1 MVNKIWMSVVKEFLL
16 LKRDLGGLIILF
28 IMPLVLVITVTLI
41 QDSTFKTISDNKIP
55 ILLVDKDKGSVS
67 KTVFDNLEK
76 SNLFSVVTQ
85 IDNQPITEEL
95 AKEAVYKGKFQL
107 AIVIPENLSVDLQTK
122 IDQNV
127 ENIISKMGLTETDT
141 TDTTAQ
147 AEKHKVIKEKEVKL
161 YFDPAVQMSFKNAVM
176 SSIDK
181 MISQIETKS
190 IYTTFQNQLGEG
202 TVEFDQKSFITFKEI
217 IPKINNKEVR
227 PNSVQHNVP
236 AWTLFAIFF
245 IVIPLSI
252 NIVKE
257 KSQGTFVRLL
267 TNPVSNLV
275 VIMGK
280 TITYSAI
287 CMIQFY
293 MMVAVA
299 VFLFPHIGLPSL
311 NIEGHLFLMSVVA
324 LFSGFAAIGFGILLG
339 TVANTQEQSA
349 PFGAT
354 SVLILAAVGG
364 VWVPVFAMPTIM
376 QYIAKSSP
384 MNWGLEAFYDVL
396 LRNVSFLEIIPKIS
410 LLFLFFIITTS
421 IALFYDKKKRTV

>member
-1 MVNKIWMSVVKEFLL
+1 MSVVKEFLL

-41 QDSTFKTISDNKIP
+41 QDSTFKTISDTKIE
-55 ILLVDKDKGSVS
+55 ILLVDYDKGSVS

-76 SNLFSVVTQ
+76 SNLFTVVTQ
-85 IDNQPITEEL
+85 LDHKPITEEM

-107 AIVIPENLSVDLQTK
+107 AIIIPENLSVDLQAK

-127 ENIISKMGLTETDT
+127 ENIVSKMGFTETDT
-141 TDTTAQ
+141 TAQQTAP
-147 AEKHKVIKEKEVKL
+147 KIIKEKEVKL

-190 IYTTFQNQLGEG
+190 IYTTFQSQLGEG
-202 TVEFDQKSFITFKEI
+202 DVAFEQKSFITFKEI
-217 IPKINNKEVR
+217 IPTVNNKEIR

-267 TNPVSNLV
+267 TNPVSNVV
-275 VIMGK
+275 VIIGK
-280 TITYSAI
+280 TITYSII

-299 VFLFPHIGLPSL
+299 IFLFPHIGLPSL

-339 TVANTQEQSA
+339 TVASTQEQSA

-354 SVLILAAVGG
+354 SVIILAAVGG
-364 VWVPVFAMPTIM
+364 VWVPVFAMPKIM
-376 QYIAKSSP
+376 QIVAKSSP

>member
-1 MVNKIWMSVVKEFLL
+1 MLYKIWMSVVKEFLL

-41 QDSTFKTISDNKIP
+41 QDSTFKTVSDSKIP
-55 ILLVDKDKGSVS
+55 ILLVDNDNGSVS
-67 KTVFDNLEK
+67 KTVFENLEK

-85 IDNQPITEEL
+85 IDNKTITEDIAREN
-95 AKEAVYKGKFQL
+95 VYKGKFQL
-107 AIVIPENLSVDLQTK
+107 AIVIPKNLSSDLQAK
-122 IDQNV
+122 VDQNV
-127 ENIISKMGLTETDT
+127 EKIVSSLGMTDSTAASKP
-141 TDTTAQ
+141 Q
-147 AEKHKVIKEKEVKL
+147 RIIKEKEVKL

-202 TVEFDQKSFITFKEI
+202 TTDFEQKSFISFKEI

-257 KSQGTFVRLL
+257 KSQGTFVRLR

-275 VIMGK
+275 VIIGK
-280 TITYSAI
+280 TITYSII

-299 VFLFPHIGLPSL
+299 VFLFPSIGLPSL
-311 NIEGHLFLMSVVA
+311 NIEGHLALMSVVA

-339 TVANTQEQSA
+339 TIASTQEQSA

-354 SVLILAAVGG
+354 SVIILAAIGG
-364 VWVPVFAMPTIM
+364 IWVPVFAMPKIM
-376 QYIAKSSP
+376 QIIAKSSP
-384 MNWGLEAFYDVL
+384 MNWGLDAFYDVL
-396 LRNVSFLEIIPKIS
+396 LRNVTFLEIIPKIS
-410 LLFLFFIITTS
+410 LLFLFFILTTA
-421 IALFYDKKKRTV
+421 IALFYDKKKRAV

>member
-1 MVNKIWMSVVKEFLL
+1 MIYKIWMSIVKEFLL

-28 IMPLVLVITVTLI
+28 VMPLVLVIAVTLI
-41 QDSTFKTISDNKIP
+41 QDSTFKAVTDSKLE
-55 ILLVDKDKGSVS
+55 ILLVDQDHGSVS
-67 KTVFDNLEK
+67 KTVFENLEK
-76 SNLFSVVTQ
+76 SKYFTVVTQ
-85 IDNQPITEEL
+85 LDNKTITEEI
-95 AKEAVYKGKFQL
+95 AKENVYKGKFQL
-107 AIVIPENLSVDLQTK
+107 AIVIPENLSSDLQEK
-122 IDQNV
+122 VNQNV
-127 ENIISKMGLTETDT
+127 EKIVSNLGLTDST
-141 TDTTAQ
+141 TV
-147 AEKHKVIKEKEVKL
+147 AEPQRVIKEKEVKL

-190 IYTTFQNQLGEG
+190 IYSTFQKQLGEE
-202 TVEFDQKSFITFKEI
+202 TIDFEQKNFITFKEI
-217 IPKINNKEVR
+217 IPRINNKEVR

-257 KSQGTFVRLL
+257 KSQGTFVRLR

-275 VIMGK
+275 VIIGK
-280 TITYSAI
+280 TITYSII

-299 VFLFPHIGLPSL
+299 VFLFPSIGLPSL
-311 NIEGHLFLMSVVA
+311 NIEGHFVLTSVVA

-339 TVANTQEQSA
+339 TVASTQEQSA

-354 SVLILAAVGG
+354 SVIILAAIGG
-364 VWVPVFAMPTIM
+364 VWVPVFAMPKIM

-396 LRNVSFLEIIPKIS
+396 LRNVSFVEIIPRIS

-421 IALFYDKKKRTV
+421 IALFYDKKKRAV

>member
-1 MVNKIWMSVVKEFLL
+1 MIYKIWMSIVKEFLL

-41 QDSTFKTISDNKIP
+41 QDSTFKTVSDSKIP
-55 ILLVDKDKGSVS
+55 ILLVDNDKGSVS
-67 KTVFDNLEK
+67 KTVFENLEK

-85 IDNQPITEEL
+85 IDNKTITEDIVREN
-95 AKEAVYKGKFQL
+95 VYKGKFQL
-107 AIVIPENLSVDLQTK
+107 AIVIPENLSSDLQAK
-122 IDQNV
+122 VDQNV
-127 ENIISKMGLTETDT
+127 EKIVSSLGMTDST
-141 TDTTAQ
+141 SASEPQ
-147 AEKHKVIKEKEVKL
+147 RIIKEKEVKL

-202 TVEFDQKSFITFKEI
+202 TTDFEQKSFISFKEI

-257 KSQGTFVRLL
+257 KSQGTFIRLR

-275 VIMGK
+275 VIIGK
-280 TITYSAI
+280 TITYSII

-299 VFLFPHIGLPSL
+299 VFLFPSIGLPSL
-311 NIEGHLFLMSVVA
+311 NIEGHLALMSVVA

-339 TVANTQEQSA
+339 TVASTQEQSA

-354 SVLILAAVGG
+354 SVIILAAIGG
-364 VWVPVFAMPTIM
+364 IWVPVFAMPKIM
-376 QYIAKSSP
+376 QIIAKSSP
-384 MNWGLEAFYDVL
+384 MNWGLDAFYDVL

-410 LLFLFFIITTS
+410 LLFLFFILTTA

>member
-1 MVNKIWMSVVKEFLL
+1 MIYKIWMSVVKEFLL

-41 QDSTFKTISDNKIP
+41 QDSTFKTVSNTKIQ
-55 ILLVDKDKGSVS
+55 ILLVDNDKGSVS

-85 IDNQPITEEL
+85 IDNKPITEEV

-107 AIVIPENLSVDLQTK
+107 AIIIPQNLSSDLQTK

-127 ENIISKMGLTETDT
+127 ENIVSKMGLSDS
-141 TDTTAQ
+141 TAIV
-147 AEKHKVIKEKEVKL
+147 KPSKIIKEKEVKL

-190 IYTTFQNQLGEG
+190 IYTTFQNQLGEEN
-202 TVEFDQKSFITFKEI
+202 TKFEQKSFITFKEI
-217 IPKINNKEVR
+217 IPKINNKEIL

-267 TNPVSNLV
+267 TNPVSNLI
-275 VIMGK
+275 VIIGK

-299 VFLFPHIGLPSL
+299 IFLFPHIGLPSL

-339 TVANTQEQSA
+339 TVASTQEQSA

-354 SVLILAAVGG
+354 SVIILAAIGG
-364 VWVPVFAMPTIM
+364 VWVPVFVMPKIM
-376 QYIAKSSP
+376 QIIAKSSP

-396 LRNVSFLEIIPKIS
+396 LRNVTLLEIIPKIS

>member
-1 MVNKIWMSVVKEFLL
+1 MLYKIWMSIVKEFLL

-41 QDSTFKTISDNKIP
+41 QDSTFKTVSDSKIP
-55 ILLVDKDKGSVS
+55 ILLVDNDKGSVS
-67 KTVFDNLEK
+67 KTVFENLEK

-85 IDNQPITEEL
+85 IDNKTITEDIAREN
-95 AKEAVYKGKFQL
+95 VYKGKFQL
-107 AIVIPENLSVDLQTK
+107 AIVIPKNLSSDLQAK
-122 IDQNV
+122 VDQNV
-127 ENIISKMGLTETDT
+127 EKIVSSLGMTDS
-141 TDTTAQ
+141 TATSEPQ
-147 AEKHKVIKEKEVKL
+147 PIIKEKEVKL

-190 IYTTFQNQLGEG
+190 IYTTFEKQLGEG
-202 TVEFDQKSFITFKEI
+202 STNFEQKSFISFKEI

-257 KSQGTFVRLL
+257 KSQGTFVRLR
-267 TNPVSNLV
+267 TNPVSSLV
-275 VIMGK
+275 VIIGK
-280 TITYSAI
+280 TITYSVI

-299 VFLFPHIGLPSL
+299 VFLFPSIGLPSL
-311 NIEGHLFLMSVVA
+311 NIEGHLALMSVVA

-339 TVANTQEQSA
+339 TIASTQEQSA

-354 SVLILAAVGG
+354 SVIILAAIGG
-364 VWVPVFAMPTIM
+364 IWVPVFAMPKIM
-376 QYIAKSSP
+376 QIIAKSSP
-384 MNWGLEAFYDVL
+384 MNWGLDAFYDVL
-396 LRNVSFLEIIPKIS
+396 LRNVTFLEIIPKIS
-410 LLFLFFIITTS
+410 LLFLFFILTTA
-421 IALFYDKKKRTV
+421 IALFYDKKKRAV

>member
-1 MVNKIWMSVVKEFLL
+1 MIYKIWMSVVKEFLL
-16 LKRDLGGLIILF
+16 LRRDLGGLIILF
-28 IMPLVLVITVTLI
+28 VMPLVLVITVTLI

-55 ILLVDKDKGSVS
+55 ILLVDNDNGAVS

-76 SNLFSVVTQ
+76 SQLFSVVTQ
-85 IDNQPITEEL
+85 IDNKPITEEI
-95 AKEAVYKGKFQL
+95 ARENVYKGKFQL
-107 AIVIPENLSVDLQTK
+107 AIIIPKNLSTDLQAK

-127 ENIISKMGLTETDT
+127 ENIVSKIGFTDSI
-141 TDTTAQ
+141 AKP
-147 AEKHKVIKEKEVKL
+147 EKPKAIQQKEVKL
-161 YFDPAVQMSFKNAVM
+161 YFDPAVQLSFKNSVM

-190 IYTTFQNQLGEG
+190 IYTTFQNQLGE
-202 TVEFDQKSFITFKEI
+202 ENAQFEQKSFITFKEI
-217 IPKINNKEVR
+217 IPRINNKEVL

-275 VIMGK
+275 VIIGK
-280 TITYSAI
+280 TITYSII

-299 VFLFPHIGLPSL
+299 IFLFPHIGLPPL

-354 SVLILAAVGG
+354 SVIILAAIGG
-364 VWVPVFAMPTIM
+364 VWVPVFAMPKIM
-376 QYIAKSSP
+376 QFIAKSSP

-396 LRNVSFLEIIPKIS
+396 LRNTTFLEIIPKIS

>member
-1 MVNKIWMSVVKEFLL
+1 MLYKIWMSVVKEFLL

-41 QDSTFKTISDNKIP
+41 QDSTFKTVSNTKIQ
-55 ILLVDKDKGSVS
+55 ILLVDNDKGSVS

-85 IDNQPITEEL
+85 IDNKPITEEV

-107 AIVIPENLSVDLQTK
+107 AIIIPQNLSSDLQTK

-127 ENIISKMGLTETDT
+127 ENIVSKMGLSDS
-141 TDTTAQ
+141 TAIV
-147 AEKHKVIKEKEVKL
+147 KPSKIIKEKEVKL

-190 IYTTFQNQLGEG
+190 IYTTFQNQLGEEN
-202 TVEFDQKSFITFKEI
+202 TKFEQKSFITFKEI
-217 IPKINNKEVR
+217 IPKINNKEIL

-267 TNPVSNLV
+267 TNPVSNLI
-275 VIMGK
+275 VIIGK

-299 VFLFPHIGLPSL
+299 IFLFPHIGLPSL

-339 TVANTQEQSA
+339 TVASTQEQSA

-354 SVLILAAVGG
+354 SVIILAAIGG
-364 VWVPVFAMPTIM
+364 VWVPVFVMPKIM
-376 QYIAKSSP
+376 QIIAKSSP

-396 LRNVSFLEIIPKIS
+396 LRNVTLLEIIPKIS

>member
-1 MVNKIWMSVVKEFLL
+1 MYKIWMSVVKEFLL

-41 QDSTFKTISDNKIP
+41 QDSTFKKVSDSKIP
-55 ILLVDKDKGSVS
+55 ILLVDNDKGSVS

-76 SNLFSVVTQ
+76 SDLFSVVTQ
-85 IDNQPITEEL
+85 IDNKTITEDIAREN
-95 AKEAVYKGKFQL
+95 VYKGKFQL
-107 AIVIPENLSVDLQTK
+107 AIVIPKDLSSDLQAK
-122 IDQNV
+122 VDQNV
-127 ENIISKMGLTETDT
+127 EKIVSSLGMTDS
-141 TDTTAQ
+141 TAASEPQ
-147 AEKHKVIKEKEVKL
+147 RIIKEKEVKL

-176 SSIDK
+176 NSIDK

-190 IYTTFQNQLGEG
+190 IYTTFQNQLGGNADFE
-202 TVEFDQKSFITFKEI
+202 QKSFISFKEI
-217 IPKINNKEVR
+217 IPRINNKEVR

-257 KSQGTFVRLL
+257 KSQGTFVRLR

-275 VIMGK
+275 VIIGK
-280 TITYSAI
+280 TITYSII

-299 VFLFPHIGLPSL
+299 VFLFPSIGLPSL
-311 NIEGHLFLMSVVA
+311 NIEGHLALMSVVA

-339 TVANTQEQSA
+339 TVASTQEQSA

-354 SVLILAAVGG
+354 SVIILAAIGG
-364 VWVPVFAMPTIM
+364 VWVPVFAMPKIM
-376 QYIAKSSP
+376 QIIAKSSP

-396 LRNVSFLEIIPKIS
+396 LRSVSFLEIIPKIS

>member
-55 ILLVDKDKGSVS
+55 ILLVDNDNGSVS

-85 IDNQPITEEL
+85 IDNKPITEEV

-107 AIVIPENLSVDLQTK
+107 AIVIPKDLSVDLQAK

-127 ENIISKMGLTETDT
+127 QNIISKMGLTETDS
-141 TDTTAQ
+141 TAQ
-147 AEKHKVIKEKEVKL
+147 TEKPKVIKEKEVKL

-181 MISQIETKS
+181 MISQIESKS
-190 IYTTFQNQLGEG
+190 IYTTFENQLGEG
-202 TVEFDQKSFITFKEI
+202 TTEFEQKSFITFKEI

-275 VIMGK
+275 VIIGK

-299 VFLFPHIGLPSL
+299 VLLFPHIGLPSL

>member
-1 MVNKIWMSVVKEFLL
+1 MSVVKEFLL

-41 QDSTFKTISDNKIP
+41 QDSTFKKVSDSKIP
-55 ILLVDKDKGSVS
+55 ILLVDNDKGSVS

-76 SNLFSVVTQ
+76 SDLFSVVTQ
-85 IDNQPITEEL
+85 IDNKAITEDIAREN
-95 AKEAVYKGKFQL
+95 VYKGKFQL
-107 AIVIPENLSVDLQTK
+107 AIVIPKDLSSDLQAK
-122 IDQNV
+122 VDQNV
-127 ENIISKMGLTETDT
+127 EKIVSSLGMTDST
-141 TDTTAQ
+141 SAD
-147 AEKHKVIKEKEVKL
+147 EPKRIIKEKEVKL

-190 IYTTFQNQLGEG
+190 IYTTFQNQLGGNADFE
-202 TVEFDQKSFITFKEI
+202 QKSFISFKEI
-217 IPKINNKEVR
+217 IPRINNKEVR

-257 KSQGTFVRLL
+257 KSQGTFVRLR

-275 VIMGK
+275 VIIGK
-280 TITYSAI
+280 TITYSII

-299 VFLFPHIGLPSL
+299 VFLFPSIGLPSL
-311 NIEGHLFLMSVVA
+311 NIEGHLALMSVVA

-339 TVANTQEQSA
+339 TVASTQEQSA

-354 SVLILAAVGG
+354 SVIILAAIGG
-364 VWVPVFAMPTIM
+364 VWVPVFAMPKIM
-376 QYIAKSSP
+376 QIIAKSSP

-396 LRNVSFLEIIPKIS
+396 LRSVSFLEIIPKIS

>member
-1 MVNKIWMSVVKEFLL
+1 MLYKIWMSIVKEFLL

-41 QDSTFKTISDNKIP
+41 QDSTFKTVSDSKIP
-55 ILLVDKDKGSVS
+55 ILLVDNDKGSVS
-67 KTVFDNLEK
+67 KTVFENLEK

-85 IDNQPITEEL
+85 IDNKTITEDVAREN
-95 AKEAVYKGKFQL
+95 VYKGKFQL
-107 AIVIPENLSVDLQTK
+107 AIVIPKNLSSDLQAK
-122 IDQNV
+122 VDQNV
-127 ENIISKMGLTETDT
+127 EKIVSSLGMTDS
-141 TDTTAQ
+141 TAASEPQ
-147 AEKHKVIKEKEVKL
+147 RIIKEKEVRL

-202 TVEFDQKSFITFKEI
+202 TTNFEQKSFISFKEI

-257 KSQGTFVRLL
+257 KSQGTFVRLR
-267 TNPVSNLV
+267 TNPVSSLV
-275 VIMGK
+275 VIIGK
-280 TITYSAI
+280 TITYSVI

-299 VFLFPHIGLPSL
+299 VFLFPSIGLPSL
-311 NIEGHLFLMSVVA
+311 NIEGHLVLMSVVA

-339 TVANTQEQSA
+339 TIASTQEQSA

-354 SVLILAAVGG
+354 SVIILAAIGG
-364 VWVPVFAMPTIM
+364 IWVPVFAMPKIM
-376 QYIAKSSP
+376 QIIAKSSP
-384 MNWGLEAFYDVL
+384 MNWGLDAFYDVL
-396 LRNVSFLEIIPKIS
+396 LRNVTFLEIIPKIS
-410 LLFLFFIITTS
+410 LLFLFFILTTA
-421 IALFYDKKKRTV
+421 IALFYDKKKRAV

>member
-1 MVNKIWMSVVKEFLL
+1 MIYKIWMSVVKEFLL
-16 LKRDLGGLIILF
+16 LRRDLGGLIILF
-28 IMPLVLVITVTLI
+28 VMPLVLVITVTLI

-55 ILLVDKDKGSVS
+55 ILLVDNDNGAVS

-76 SNLFSVVTQ
+76 SQLFSVVTQ
-85 IDNQPITEEL
+85 IDNKPLTEEI
-95 AKEAVYKGKFQL
+95 ARENVYKGKFQL
-107 AIVIPENLSVDLQTK
+107 AIIIPKNLSTDLQAK

-127 ENIISKMGLTETDT
+127 ENIVSKIGFTDSI
-141 TDTTAQ
+141 AKP
-147 AEKHKVIKEKEVKL
+147 EKPKAIQQKEVKL
-161 YFDPAVQMSFKNAVM
+161 YFDPAVQLSFKNSVM

-190 IYTTFQNQLGEG
+190 IYTTFQNQLGE
-202 TVEFDQKSFITFKEI
+202 ENAQFEQKSFITFKEI
-217 IPKINNKEVR
+217 IPRINNKEVL

-275 VIMGK
+275 VIIGK
-280 TITYSAI
+280 TITYSII

-299 VFLFPHIGLPSL
+299 IFLFPHIGLPPL

-354 SVLILAAVGG
+354 SVIILAAIGG
-364 VWVPVFAMPTIM
+364 VWVPVFAMPKIM
-376 QYIAKSSP
+376 QFIAKSSP

-396 LRNVSFLEIIPKIS
+396 LRNTTFLEIIPKIS

>member
-1 MVNKIWMSVVKEFLL
+1 MMYKIWMSVVKEFLL

-41 QDSTFKTISDNKIP
+41 QDSTFKKVSDSKIP
-55 ILLVDKDKGSVS
+55 ILLVDNDKGSVS
-67 KTVFDNLEK
+67 KTVYDNLEK
-76 SNLFSVVTQ
+76 SDLFSVVTQ
-85 IDNQPITEEL
+85 IDNKTITEDIAREN
-95 AKEAVYKGKFQL
+95 VYKGKFQL
-107 AIVIPENLSVDLQTK
+107 AIVIPKDLSSDLQAK
-122 IDQNV
+122 VDQNV
-127 ENIISKMGLTETDT
+127 EKIVSSLSMTDS
-141 TDTTAQ
+141 TAASEPQ
-147 AEKHKVIKEKEVKL
+147 RIIKEKEVKL

-176 SSIDK
+176 NSIDK

-190 IYTTFQNQLGEG
+190 IYTTFQNQLGGNADFE
-202 TVEFDQKSFITFKEI
+202 QKSFISFKEI
-217 IPKINNKEVR
+217 IPRINNKEVR

-257 KSQGTFVRLL
+257 KSQGTFVRLR

-275 VIMGK
+275 VIIGK
-280 TITYSAI
+280 TITYSII

-299 VFLFPHIGLPSL
+299 VFLFPSIGLPSL
-311 NIEGHLFLMSVVA
+311 NIEGHLALMSVVA

-339 TVANTQEQSA
+339 TVASTQEQSA

-354 SVLILAAVGG
+354 SVIILAAIGG
-364 VWVPVFAMPTIM
+364 VWVPVFAMPKIM
-376 QYIAKSSP
+376 QIIAKSSP

-396 LRNVSFLEIIPKIS
+396 LRSVSFLEIIPKIS